1 MTPSAQLP
9 LPLQLRDASS
19 FASWEAGDNQP
30 IVDGL
35 RGLARARKGQL
46 FLWGQPGSGRSHLL
60 EAVVREALDRQEQV
74 SMLAGTELPDLPPSL
89 LEGLEHAD
97 WLVIDDLDQVAGL
110 ADWEEGLFHLYN
122 RCLSAGV
129 AMVFAASGP
138 PAELG
143 VRLPDLASRLAAGP
157 VYRIQPLADADLENL
172 LVRRARGRGL
182 EVGADVARFVVAR
195 CGRSPAALMACLAN
209 LDRAALASQR
219 RLTIPFVK
227 QASGW

>member
-89 LEGLEHAD
+89 LEGLQA
-97 WLVIDDLDQVAGL
+97 
-110 ADWEEGLFHLYN
+110 
-122 RCLSAGV
+122 
-129 AMVFAASGP
+129 
-138 PAELG
+138 
-143 VRLPDLASRLAAGP
+143 
-157 VYRIQPLADADLENL
+157 
-172 LVRRARGRGL
+172 RARL
-182 EVGADVARFVVAR
+182 TSTLSW
-195 CGRSPAALMACLAN
+195 RSLAKS
-209 LDRAALASQR
+209 REAGSTR
-219 RLTIPFVK
+219 TCR
-227 QASGW
+227 